1 MTAPSAARATIGAV
15 PRWDERPL
23 VGRAGELA
31 TLLAAVDR
39 AAAGRGSAVLV
50 AGDAGVGKSR
60 LLDELAARAAGRGLR
75 VLAGHCVDLGEVGL
89 PYLPFVDLLRPVAA
103 ELGDGAAGL
112 FAARSAAAREPDA
125 ADLGGPVRALR
136 PPVDDGRLQLFEAV
150 AAALAEL
157 AAAAPLLVV
166 LEDLHWA
173 DRSSR
178 DLLRYLLA
186 RLTDEP
192 VAVVASYR
200 SDDLHRR
207 HPLRPLLAELV
218 RLPGVERLD
227 LGPLPDAQVEQ
238 LVRGLAAQVAGGAA
252 AGVPD
257 RTVDDVVARAEGNAF
272 YAEELLAAGLAGET
286 LPLGLTDVL
295 LARVEQLTP
304 SAQQVLRVAAVA
316 GRRVRHELVAA
327 VVRPPADGDLDTA
340 LAEAVHSHLLV
351 VDPDGAYRFRHA
363 LVREAVLADLLPGER
378 VRLHAALA
386 AHLAAEPAAGTAA
399 ERAHHLRESHDLA
412 GALAASLEAAD
423 AARQVG
429 APAEQ
434 LQHLETV
441 LALWPAVPGAADV
454 AGRGRA
460 ELLLEA
466 AAAARSGGQL
476 PRAVALLRA
485 VQEVVG
491 DDGDPVIRARAH
503 YTLAQALARI
513 EDQTSAL
520 RESTAAMALVPAQ
533 PPSPARTWA
542 AATHARVCYDLDRR
556 AEGDAA
562 AEEALAA
569 ADALGLDSAWADV
582 AVTLA
587 RSQEA
592 GGGDPAETWARL
604 EEALARARR
613 SGDPDVEMRV
623 LFNLATV
630 SWEGG
635 DPREAL
641 RWSDTGLGRAQA
653 LGVEW
658 SFYAAELRHLGVV
671 SRYVL
676 GDWDGSLGL
685 ADRLARVPEM
695 GAHVRAAGLLVL
707 VGRGD
712 PGTAERITWARGL
725 VDRLDAH
732 VLLLL
737 ATAGAEIDRASW
749 AGDAGTAVDR
759 ARAASST
766 LARLWGAN
774 RLAVV
779 RLAAMALSPVAD
791 AAATAR
797 LTGDVAG
804 EAEWTAA
811 GESMVTLGR
820 DAVADHARVV
830 GAHGA
835 EAAAWVARLDA
846 EAARLDGRA
855 DPALWTAAVDA
866 FGYGHVYE
874 QARSRWRLAEAL
886 VATGDRDAALE
897 PLAAAAGTA
906 RELGA
911 APLLGVV
918 AALARRARLELPGA
932 GRVVETAAVFTPRET
947 EVLALLARGRT
958 NRQIGSELYISEK
971 TASVHV
977 SNILAKLGAGSR
989 TEAVAL
995 AASRGLLPTA

>member
-1 MTAPSAARATIGAV
+1 MAVPSVARATIADV
-15 PRWDERPL
+15 ARWDERPL
-23 VGRAGELA
+23 VGRATELA

-39 AAAGRGSAVLV
+39 AVAGRGAAVLV

-60 LLDELAARAAGRGLR
+60 LLDELAGRAAARGLR
-75 VLAGHCVDLGEVGL
+75 VLTGHCVDLGEVGL
-89 PYLPFVDLLRPVAA
+89 PYLPFVDLLRPVAD
-103 ELGDGAAGL
+103 ELGDGAAAL
-112 FAARSAAAREPDA
+112 FAARSAAAREPEA
-125 ADLGGPVRALR
+125 ADLGSPVRALR

-150 AAALAEL
+150 ATALSGL
-157 AAAAPLLVV
+157 AADTPLLVV

-178 DLLRYLLA
+178 DLVRYLLA
-186 RLTDEP
+186 RLAGEP

-227 LGPLPDAQVEQ
+227 LGPLPDADVQQ
-238 LVRGLAAQVAGGAA
+238 LVRGLA

-272 YAEELLAAGLAGET
+272 YAEELLAAGLAGES
-286 LPLGLTDVL
+286 LPLLLTDVL

-304 SAQQVLRVAAVA
+304 AGQQVLRVAAVA

-327 VVRPPADGDLDTA
+327 VGGLAPADLEAA
-340 LAEAVHSHLLV
+340 LGEAVHSHLLV

-378 VRLHAALA
+378 VRLHAAVA
-386 AHLAAEPAAGTAA
+386 AHLAGVPGAGTAA
-399 ERAHHLRESHDLA
+399 ERAHHLRESNDLA
-412 GALAASLEAAD
+412 GALSASLEAAD
-423 AARQVG
+423 EARRVA

-434 LQHLETV
+434 LQHLEAV
-441 LALWPAVPGAADV
+441 LALWPAVPDAAAR
-454 AGRGRA
+454 AGRSQA
-460 ELLLEA
+460 ELLLDT
-466 AAAARSGGQL
+466 AAAARRGGEL
-476 PRAVALLRA
+476 HRAVALLRSA
-485 VQEVVG
+485 QELLG
-491 DDGDPVIRARAH
+491 PDGDRELRARLH
-503 YTLAQALARI
+503 STLAQALGRI
-513 EDQTSAL
+513 EDQAAAL
-520 RESTAAMALVPAQ
+520 RESTAAMELVPAV
-533 PPSPARTWA
+533 PPSPVRTWA
-542 AATHARVCYDLDRR
+542 AATHARVCYDVGRR

-569 ADALGLDSAWADV
+569 ADALGLDGAWADV
-582 AVTLA
+582 AVSLA
-587 RSQEA
+587 RSR
-592 GGGDPAETWARL
+592 GGEELPARL
-604 EEALARARR
+604 EEVLARARR

-623 LFNLATV
+623 LFNLAIV
-630 SWEGG
+630 AY
-635 DPREAL
+635 EAGCSGETL
-641 RWSDTGLGRAQA
+641 RWSDTALARAA
-653 LGVEW
+653 ELGVEW

-671 SRYVL
+671 SRYVV
-676 GDWDGSLGL
+676 GDWDGSLAL

-695 GAHVRAAGLLVL
+695 AAHVRAAGLLVQ

-712 PGTAERITWARGL
+712 PAAAERIAWARGL
-725 VDRLDAH
+725 VGRLDAH

-737 ATAGAEIDRASW
+737 ATAGAEIDVAAW
-749 AGDAGTAVDR
+749 AGDPATALAT
-759 ARAASST
+759 ARSATET
-766 LARLWGAN
+766 LTGLWGDD

-779 RLAAMALSPVAD
+779 RLAATALAPVGD

-797 LTGDVAG
+797 LTGDAAA
-804 EAEWTAA
+804 EREWTAA
-811 GESMVTLGR
+811 GESLVEIAR
-820 DAVADHARVV
+820 SAVEAHARLI
-830 GAHGA
+830 GPHGV
-835 EAAAWVARLDA
+835 EAAAWTARVEA
-846 EAARLDGRA
+846 EAARLAGR
-855 DPALWTAAVDA
+855 PAPELWAAAVEA

-886 VATGDRDAALE
+886 VAAGDREAALE
-897 PLAAAAGTA
+897 PLSAAARTA

-911 APLLGVV
+911 APLLAAVT
-918 AALARRARLELPGA
+918 ALARRARLELPGA

-989 TEAVAL
+989 TEAVAR
-995 AASRGLLPTA
+995 AAAEGLLPTG